1 MSICKLCGQEML
13 EANGC
18 TCEKI
23 RYNGKT
29 YDRIRFGEEFDM
41 YAGAVGEEERCPD
54 CGTKAGRFHHFGCD
68 IENCPVCHG
77 QMLGDCHLDEFI
89 TDEI

>member
-18 TCEKI
+18 TCGKI
-23 RYNGKT
+23 RYNEKI

-41 YAGAVGEEERCPD
+41 YAGAVSEEERCPD
-54 CGTKAGRFHHFGCD
+54 CGAKAGEFHHFGCD
-68 IENCPVCHG
+68 VENCPVCHG
-77 QMLGDCHLDEFI
+77 QMLGNCHLDEFI
-89 TDEI
+89 TEEI